1 MQVGGRCKREGIYA
15 YIELVQAVVMQ
26 KLSQHCKAIIF
37 QLKKKDPGFS
47 DSPHSYSGHPCPTE
61 RHAEHLQGGGG

>member
-1 MQVGGRCKREGIYA
+1 MGGKCKREGIYA

-37 QLKKKDPGFS
+37 QLKKRSHLVKKKKKIRK
-47 DSPHSYSGHPCPTE
+47 HPCKTWK
-61 RHAEHLQGGGG
+61 G